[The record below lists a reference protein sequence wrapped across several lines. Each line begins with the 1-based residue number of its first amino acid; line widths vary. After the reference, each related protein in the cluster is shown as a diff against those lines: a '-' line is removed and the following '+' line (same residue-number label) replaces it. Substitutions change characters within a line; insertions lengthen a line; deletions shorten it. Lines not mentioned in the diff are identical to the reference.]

1 MNDLELTLPSKD
13 LKEQIL
19 QYKEEHFRFGDMSVH
34 GSGGLAYFD
43 DFDKWLEH
51 VEEISPHTSV
61 FFSRRVSD
69 GKLVGCTKIH
79 HSLTEELMSGGH
91 IAYGIRP
98 SERQK
103 GYGTE
108 QLALCLE
115 YAKSIKLGQVIIAC
129 DKDNKASA
137 RTAINCGGQL
147 IKEFSENGIIKQH
160 YRIGLV

>member
-19 QYKEEHFRFGDMSVH
+19 QYKEEHFRFGDM
-34 GSGGLAYFD
+34 
-43 DFDKWLEH
+43 
-51 VEEISPHTSV
+51 
-61 FFSRRVSD
+61 RV
-69 GKLVGCTKIH
+69 
-79 HSLTEELMSGGH
+79 
-91 IAYGIRP
+91 
-98 SERQK
+98 Q
-103 GYGTE
+103 
-108 QLALCLE
+108 
-115 YAKSIKLGQVIIAC
+115 IAC